1 MFKFKWFFSA
11 ALIFLVTTYMYLFLS
26 VMNKPN
32 HCPPVPPS
40 GSALGENNESARQ
53 EELRKPEVAIQV
65 SNYSLLGYSHHVL
78 QRRAIRLTRE
88 SRNLM
93 QAKLREWRKIK
104 SLPDTFVKD
113 VDAVL
118 AVFSELTDLLEV
130 NVEGLARVNGAGT
143 AQRVALQRLTDAL
156 NSELDKLQNP
166 KNCTKSKHLLM
177 NINKSC
183 GFGCQLH
190 HAAHCFRLAVATNR
204 VLHLITDEYSYS
216 KNGFFSVFRPLTSCP
231 SVKTGANGNPIT
243 WGSPGFEN
251 ADYVYCPIVEQFHE
265 IPQYAPPAVP
275 TSIADALAHLHGAP
289 AIWFSGHLLA
299 YIMRL
304 KEGQVSESVEKVVS
318 MVRGTPDT
326 SPVVGVH
333 IRRTDKI
340 KSEAEFHKLDE
351 YMVYVDRYFDKLDAE
366 RLMRSRHEEWRGDDC
381 PQLKTPITRRV
392 FIATDD
398 PEVIAEARRSY
409 PSSPSEG
416 KPRYEFIGDV
426 KRAQSASLATRYTH
440 ESLLAVITDVVALSH
455 TDYIVCTFSSQIC
468 RLAYELM
475 QTRPMQLGDA
485 STRAQSLDDGYYYGG
500 QQTWY
505 QAAIVDDK
513 EAGIE
518 VGDLVATLGNHWNGY
533 ARIIPTKSKR
543 ELVLPAYRF
552 EDRLL
557 KVDFAL
563 QVNVSVS

>member
-1 MFKFKWFFSA
+1 
-11 ALIFLVTTYMYLFLS
+11 
-26 VMNKPN
+26 
-32 HCPPVPPS
+32 
-40 GSALGENNESARQ
+40 
-53 EELRKPEVAIQV
+53 
-65 SNYSLLGYSHHVL
+65 
-78 QRRAIRLTRE
+78 
-88 SRNLM
+88 M

-156 NSELDKLQNP
+156 NSELDKLQVLNDVFHTLCSSHSRANFFKLTGGLSHSGVDTLTFCPLSLYYAGLFDGVKRMSSVLDLCHSFACATNQNP

-243 WGSPGFEN
+243 WAPGFEN

-304 KEGQVSESVEKVVS
+304 KEESVEKVVS

-333 IRRTDKI
+333 IRRTDKVREI

-351 YMVYVDRYFDKLDAE
+351 YMVYVDRYFDKLD
-366 RLMRSRHEEWRGDDC
+366 
-381 PQLKTPITRRV
+381 LKTPITRRV

-398 PEVIAEARRSY
+398 PEVIA
-409 PSSPSEG
+409 EG

-455 TDYIVCTFSSQIC
+455 TDYIVCTFSSQVGC
-468 RLAYELM
+468 THRMGHL
-475 QTRPMQLGDA
+475 TRPMQLGDA